1 MDDHPDLRDLGPV
14 PVEFHRAIHPAEA
27 DLCKAKAQVWRWVGF
42 VTVVTAIPVNVWL
55 WGWAT

>member
-1 MDDHPDLRDLGPV
+1 MGDRNGI
-14 PVEFHRAIHPAEA
+14 EFHQVTPARDRLHRALASGINWLVA
-27 DLCKAKAQVWRWVGF
+27 